1 MIKSGSRRRTLLASR
16 PFTELKPIRSLKF
29 SRPSSERT
37 PRQTGTRY
45 GSQKTL
51 KAKGLKGKAQEAIK
65 RFADA
70 NQTWEPATG
79 WIEDHVYDWTTVKE
93 YQGVYDFTNARTI
106 KLLPYQREILDV
118 VLTPFTCT
126 CPTDTSG
133 SLETSELCN
142 NCVLGRTGRFPY
154 STIVWSQPK
163 KHGKTQIA
171 AGVSAWF
178 SCKIEAPNIC
188 MTLAS
193 NQEQSAGLI
202 FNSLKPTL
210 FAQGG
215 KVPSTPSAVPEIHLP
230 NGTLLK
236 AIPNN
241 YAGAA
246 GGNYGGTFWSELW
259 TYKSERDRRLWE
271 ELPPVPTRKNSIR
284 WVETYA
290 GFEDESELLIDLFSR
305 IWGRT
310 LDGKRV
316 ADFTEAVTQPKA
328 KPVPG
333 LEHIRTGRG
342 AKERPCC
349 WHIPDEGLFV
359 FWDHEIR
366 AHVTQGGWITDQY
379 LAEQK
384 AENRHSTYV
393 RLWENRWQS
402 SEGTFIEPELWDN
415 CVTLD
420 AEEWGPMVLAGDASQ
435 RNDHVALVGVQKRV
449 VKLFGKEQER
459 YRVMLVRVWDP
470 HGSDIDLE
478 ETIAKYVK
486 LVFDKGLLLGPFRY
500 DPFQM
505 HQVAVNLR
513 KKGVPCM
520 EFNQGQERQRA
531 DTFLWRLFQKG
542 LIDVYSS
549 TVLEDHVKAANA
561 KEYENEQVRIIK
573 GEASNA
579 RKVDAAVALSMAC
592 WGASKKLLLPKKR
605 HRSTQSASMF
615 S

>member
-1 MIKSGSRRRTLLASR
+1 MTTTGSKLRTLPASR
-16 PFTELKPIRSLKF
+16 PFTGLKPIRSLKF
-29 SRPSSERT
+29 SRPSSEPTKNQRT
-37 PRQTGTRY
+37 RFP
-45 GSQKTL
+45 SQKAL
-51 KAKGLKGKAQEAIK
+51 KAKGLKAKTEEAIK
-65 RFADA
+65 RFAEA
-70 NQTWEPATG
+70 NQSWEPATD
-79 WIEDHVYDWTTVKE
+79 WIEANVYDWTTIKE
-93 YQGVYDFTNARTI
+93 YQGVYDFTGAKII
-106 KLLPYQREILDV
+106 KLLPYQREILDH
-118 VLTPFTCT
+118 VLTPY
-126 CPTDTSG
+126 
-133 SLETSELCN
+133 LCS
-142 NCVLGRTGRFPY
+142 CQAGMAGPPEPCESCMLGRTGRFKY
-154 STIVWSQPK
+154 STVVWSQPK

-171 AGVSAWF
+171 AAVAAWI
-178 SCKIEAPNIC
+178 SCKIEAPNIAL
-188 MTLAS
+188 TLAS

-215 KVPSTPSAVPEIHLP
+215 KVPATPTAVPEIRLP
-230 NGTLLK
+230 NGTMLK

-271 ELPPVPTRKNSIR
+271 ELPPVPTRRNSIR

-305 IWGRT
+305 IWGT
-310 LDGKRV
+310 MSGSKRV
-316 ADFTEAVTQPKA
+316 PDFTEAKTQANA

-333 LEHIRTGRG
+333 LEHIRTGKG

-349 WHIPDEGLFV
+349 WHIPEEGLFV

-366 AHVTQGGWITDQY
+366 AHERDGGWITDQY
-379 LAEQK
+379 MAEQK
-384 AENRHSTYV
+384 AETRHSTYV

-420 AEEWGPMVLAGDASQ
+420 GEEWGPMVLAGDASQ
-435 RNDHVALVGVQKRV
+435 RNDHTALVGVQKRK

-470 HGSDIDLE
+470 NKSDIDLE
-478 ETIAKYVK
+478 ETIARYVRRI
-486 LVFDKGLLLGPFRY
+486 FDDGLMLGPFLY
-500 DPFQM
+500 DSFQM

-513 KKGVPCM
+513 KKGVPCR
-520 EFNQGQERQRA
+520 EFNQGQDRLRA
-531 DTFLWRLFQKG
+531 DTFLWSLFKKG

-549 TVLEDHVKAANA
+549 TILEDHVKAANA

-592 WGASKKLLLPKKR
+592 YGASKKLLLPPKKR
-605 HRSTQSASMF
+605 RTSQSASMF
-615 S
+615 M